1 MCENK
6 PMRKK
11 LFEYATQMPLR
22 RLLFTMVAALCFT
35 VTACTNA
42 EEKMDAIQKT
52 GYVIWFD
59 KKFKVK
65 KIDRPNEAVFI
76 IMPDGMPVPVALEM
90 VKPAEGP

>member
-1 MCENK
+1 MLNNRFACI
-6 PMRKK
+6 PGT
-11 LFEYATQMPLR
+11 LAR
-22 RLLFTMVAALCFT
+22 RLLFAGLAALSFT
-35 VTACTNA
+35 VAVTACTNA
-42 EEKMDAIQKT
+42 EEKMDAIQKS

-76 IMPDGMPVPVALEM
+76 IQPDGVAIPVALEM